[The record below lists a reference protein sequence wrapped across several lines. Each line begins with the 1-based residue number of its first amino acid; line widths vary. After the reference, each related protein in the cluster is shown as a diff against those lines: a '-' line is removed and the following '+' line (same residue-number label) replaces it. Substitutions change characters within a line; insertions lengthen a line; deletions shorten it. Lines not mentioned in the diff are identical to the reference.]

1 MSSPKSPAPSEEG
14 SPNPLNAL
22 LGATLAVGLGYGF
35 FQLLL
40 SMLANLPPVN
50 LEAGSL
56 TRGISILV
64 RYLVVGSVSLM
75 TFMFAMVGLGLAAYG
90 VQLLGERLKASLRK
104 AA

>member
-1 MSSPKSPAPSEEG
+1 MASPDSSSPH
-14 SPNPLNAL
+14 PLKAL
-22 LGATLAVGLGYGF
+22 VGAILATGLGYGF

-64 RYLVVGSVSLM
+64 RYLVVGSVSLIA
-75 TFMFAMVGLGLAAYG
+75 FMFLMVGLGLAAYSL
-90 VQLLGERLKASLRK
+90 QLLGERLRASWR
-104 AA
+104 